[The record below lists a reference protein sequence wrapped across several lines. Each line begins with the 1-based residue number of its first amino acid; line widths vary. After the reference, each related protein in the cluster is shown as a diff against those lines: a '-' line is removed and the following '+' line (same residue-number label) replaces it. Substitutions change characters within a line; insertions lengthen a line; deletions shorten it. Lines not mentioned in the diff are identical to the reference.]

1 MSLQGFQ
8 RALVDLTLAPGFFR
22 ALRRGESGLLDRYE
36 LNERE
41 RHRLLEISHQ
51 AGVAMNCSLSRGNR
65 LELIV
70 AAFPKT
76 CTLLKPLLPGLLD
89 ELWERHE
96 PDNYQLFGEENAFA
110 AFLSRKISEGELR
123 VEYLSE
129 IFAYELACQDLA
141 MQLETS
147 TGPAES
153 FETVVEFNHP
163 PDQLLPPLE
172 RLVAPPPSLPKGVF
186 PVHICLSE
194 SGLDLKPLL
203 RGVRD
208 KL

>member
-8 RALVDLTLAPGFFR
+8 RALVDLTLAPGFIR
-22 ALRRGESGLLDRYE
+22 ALRRGESGLLDRYD

-41 RHRLLEISHQ
+41 RNRLLVISRQ
-51 AGVAMNCSLSRGNR
+51 AGIAMNCSLSRGNR

-96 PDNYQLFGEENAFA
+96 PDNYQLFGEENVFA
-110 AFLSRKISEGELR
+110 TFLARKVSEGELH

-141 MQLETS
+141 IRLETS
-147 TGPAES
+147 TGPADS
-153 FETVVEFNHP
+153 FEAVVKFEHP
-163 PDQLLPPLE
+163 PDQLLPQLSS
-172 RLVAPPPSLPKGVF
+172 LLAPPSGLPSGTF
-186 PVHICLSE
+186 PVHLCLSE
-194 SGLDLKPLL
+194 SGFDLKLL
-203 RGVRD
+203 PSGAGD